1 MKLPTNRNFGIVFF
15 VIFLLISIWPMI
27 VGQSSIRLWSLI
39 ISLIFLVLGILNSK
53 LLSPLNFAW
62 MKFGEILGKI
72 IAPIVMGLIFF
83 IVVTPIGLLIRLIG
97 KDILKLKF
105 SKKNTYWIK
114 RNKSVG
120 SMRRQF

>member
-1 MKLPTNRNFGIVFF
+1 
-15 VIFLLISIWPMI
+15 
-27 VGQSSIRLWSLI
+27 
-39 ISLIFLVLGILNSK
+39 
-53 LLSPLNFAW
+53 
-62 MKFGEILGKI
+62 
-72 IAPIVMGLIFF
+72 MGLIFF